1 MSVIVIG
8 SIVVTGLLLV
18 VAVRLVRHQ
27 RNDAKMHRFVM
38 TKVMTPK
45 LDD

>member
-18 VAVRLVRHQ
+18 LAVRLVRHQ
-27 RNDAKMHRFVM
+27 RIDAKMHRFV
-38 TKVMTPK
+38 TTRVMPTK

>member
-27 RNDAKMHRFVM
+27 RSDAKMHRFVM
-38 TKVMTPK
+38 TKVMAPK

>member
-18 VAVRLVRHQ
+18 AAVRLVRHK
-27 RNDAKMHRFVM
+27 RANVAMHRFV
-38 TKVMTPK
+38 TTRVMTPK

>member
-27 RNDAKMHRFVM
+27 RIDSKMHRFVT
-38 TKVMTPK
+38 TKVMAPK

>member
-18 VAVRLVRHQ
+18 VAVRLVRHK
-27 RNDAKMHRFVM
+27 RNDSKMHRFVM
-38 TKVMTPK
+38 TKVMAPK